1 MTKFSASHQPLY
13 LKVLV
18 AAVLAELCFFAAKII
33 HSGSA
38 FSVLLGLCVLALSA
52 ATLGRW
58 GQGRSGEH
66 SPRWPKPALGGV
78 LVVAFAL
85 GWWR

>member
-1 MTKFSASHQPLY
+1 MTKFTASHQPLY

-18 AAVLAELCFFAAKII
+18 AVVLTELCFFAAKII

-38 FSVLLGLCVLALSA
+38 FSVLLGLGVLALSA
-52 ATLGRW
+52 ATLSRW
-58 GQGRSGEH
+58 GQSRLGEH
-66 SPRWPKPALGGV
+66 LPRWLKPALGGV